1 MWKTMKTGEAA
12 YSGFASSAHKLKSRQ
27 QWSMVAFLTYV
38 LVQAELDMAAW
49 WIQEPLLA
57 VYMVD
62 TEAFLSCLQGA

>member
-1 MWKTMKTGEAA
+1 
-12 YSGFASSAHKLKSRQ
+12 
-27 QWSMVAFLTYV
+27 MVHGCILTYV